1 MTKKRGQTLAMDVVF
16 DLAASFLLGIGTY
29 SFIEPANIAPG
40 GVSGISLMIKYLW
53 NVPIGVMNIVINI
66 PLLCLSYRYLGR
78 QLTIHS
84 LRTLLISSM
93 ILDGVVT
100 PFFPQYTGD
109 RMLGTIYGGV
119 LLGTALG
126 LIFSRGGTTGG
137 TDIISYLL
145 ERRYPHISI
154 GQLMMMMDGIVI
166 GISVF
171 VFQDLEAALFAVIT
185 LFCQTKVING
195 LVYGRDKGTVVSI
208 ISKKSK
214 EIKDA
219 ILQDLE
225 RGVTILKGQ
234 GAYSGED
241 RDMLYCVV
249 RIQEFPAVK
258 KLVYE
263 IDEKAFLIVQ
273 EATKV
278 HGEGFKK
285 LE

>member
-145 ERRYPHISI
+145 ERRYPHIPI

-208 ISKKSK
+208 ISKKARRSK
-214 EIKDA
+214 MPF
-219 ILQDLE
+219 
-225 RGVTILKGQ
+225 
-234 GAYSGED
+234 S
-241 RDMLYCVV
+241 
-249 RIQEFPAVK
+249 RIWKEVSRF
-258 KLVYE
+258 
-263 IDEKAFLIVQ
+263 
-273 EATKV
+273 
-278 HGEGFKK
+278 
-285 LE
+285 

>member
-1 MTKKRGQTLAMDVVF
+1 MIKKRGQTLAVDVVF

-53 NVPIGVMNIVINI
+53 NLPIGVMNIVMNI
-66 PLLCLSYRYLGR
+66 PLLCLSYRYLGK

-84 LRTLLISSM
+84 LRTILISSVV
-93 ILDGVVT
+93 LDGVVT

-145 ERRYPHISI
+145 ERRYPHIPI
-154 GQLMMMMDGIVI
+154 GQLMMMMDGIII

-219 ILQDLE
+219 ILKDLE

>member
-1 MTKKRGQTLAMDVVF
+1 
-16 DLAASFLLGIGTY
+16 
-29 SFIEPANIAPG
+29 
-40 GVSGISLMIKYLW
+40 
-53 NVPIGVMNIVINI
+53 
-66 PLLCLSYRYLGR
+66 
-78 QLTIHS
+78 
-84 LRTLLISSM
+84 
-93 ILDGVVT
+93 
-100 PFFPQYTGD
+100 
-109 RMLGTIYGGV
+109 MLGTIYGGV

-145 ERRYPHISI
+145 ERRYPHIPI

>member
-145 ERRYPHISI
+145 ERRYPHIPI